1 METDSCGQK
10 ITSTTFFFF
19 MCFTAA
25 FTTTCL
31 PASPPKLHPAHFL
44 QQTIHPG
51 LASPP
56 QPGFPRP
63 GIPRP
68 GILRPD
74 IPRPMLRSSGQR
86 AFAGSIA
93 GNTHLWPLRHA
104 ASLSGFGQQFQTKLL
119 EWLSITSQ
127 RLELFHRIR
136 ALSKFPKPNSEI
148 SKKTVKRGPVTI
160 DEFCWTS
167 SKRCTAGYKDDSCAI
182 DQG

>member
-1 METDSCGQK
+1 MDKKLQARH
-10 ITSTTFFFF
+10 FFFF
-19 MCFTAA
+19 YVFHRCIHNYLSS
-25 FTTTCL
+25 CL
-31 PASPPKLHPAHFL
+31 TPQTPPRPLPSADD
-44 QQTIHPG
+44 TPWPG
-51 LASPP
+51 IPPP